1 MQQPVSV
8 PAPVRLRRLV
18 PQAPAPGKGAGVPG
32 AVRRR
37 RSGGP
42 QSAGGAQPAPRG
54 AYYQKDVVQNA
65 NRKVGTRKNT
75 GLKKTQQRIGCVH
88 FP

>member
-18 PQAPAPGKGAGVPG
+18 PQASAPGKGAGVPG

-37 RSGGP
+37 RSGGS
-42 QSAGGAQPAPRG
+42 QSAGGAQSAPRG

-65 NRKVGTRKNT
+65 NRKRVSRENT
-75 GLKKTQQRIGCVH
+75 GLKRTQRRFGGVH
-88 FP
+88 LP

>member
-1 MQQPVSV
+1 MVFLANANTAVQQPVSV

-65 NRKVGTRKNT
+65 NRKAGTRKNT
-75 GLKKTQQRIGCVH
+75 RLKKT
-88 FP
+88 